1 MIRQPSDATGEHQVE
16 HNLPP
21 EIGPYLEARVT
32 GLGTYAGNQKFP
44 DGQSNPTYL
53 VSGSKDSFVLRARPP
68 GKLIRSA
75 HRVDREFRVMRA
87 LSASDVAV
95 PETVFLSGDDNPLG
109 RQFFVM
115 RHVEGRVFWN
125 PALPGIPA
133 EERGQVYSDMIR
145 TLASLHSVDPDLV
158 GLSDFGRPR
167 GYIERQAALWISLYR
182 QAEEAPEPLLDQVI
196 PWLEENVPADDG
208 SASIVHGDFR
218 IDNVIFRADRPEVA
232 AVLDWEL
239 STLGHPVSD
248 LANLCAQQRLPNEGF
263 FMRGLAGVDRR
274 SVGIPEE
281 KEIVEQYCSRMAMS
295 FPADWTFHTTFSLFR
310 LAAILAGVRSR
321 AIRGNASNPD
331 KAFELSKA
339 IPVLAELA
347 VAGLDRS

>member
-1 MIRQPSDATGEHQVE
+1 MTGQPSDATDEHQVE
-16 HNLPP
+16 HTLPP
-21 EIGPYLEARVT
+21 EIGPYLEARVI
-32 GLGTYAGNQKFP
+32 GLGTYTGSRKFP

-53 VSGSKDSFVLRARPP
+53 VSGSRGSFVLRARPP

-87 LSASDVAV
+87 LFNGDVAV
-95 PETVFLSGDDNPLG
+95 PETVFLSGEDNPLG

-125 PALPGIPA
+125 PALPEIPA
-133 EERGQVYSDMIR
+133 EERVRVYSDMIR
-145 TLASLHSVDPDLV
+145 TLARLHSVDPDSV

-167 GYIERQAALWISLYR
+167 GYIARQAALWISLYR
-182 QAEEAPEPLLDQVI
+182 QAEEAREPLLDQVI
-196 PWLEENVPADDG
+196 PWLEENVPPDDG
-208 SASIVHGDFR
+208 STSIVHGDFR
-218 IDNVIFRADRPEVA
+218 IDNIIIRADRPEVA

-263 FMRGLAGVDRR
+263 FMRGLGGVERG

-281 KEIVEQYCSRMAMS
+281 EEIVEQYCTRMATS
-295 FPADWTFHTTFSLFR
+295 FPADWTFHTIFSLFR

-321 AIRGNASNPD
+321 AIRGNASNPE
-331 KAFELSKA
+331 KALELSKA

>member
-1 MIRQPSDATGEHQVE
+1 MTGQPSDTKEERQVE
-16 HNLPP
+16 HTLPP
-21 EIGPYLEARVT
+21 EIGPYLEARVI
-32 GLGTYAGNQKFP
+32 GLGTYTGSRKFP

-53 VSGSKDSFVLRARPP
+53 VSGSRGSFVLRARPP

-87 LSASDVAV
+87 LFNGDVAV
-95 PETVFLSGDDNPLG
+95 PETVFLSGEDNPLG

-125 PALPGIPA
+125 PALPEIPSK
-133 EERGQVYSDMIR
+133 ERARVYSDMIR
-145 TLASLHSVDPDLV
+145 TLARLHSGDPDSV

-167 GYIERQAALWISLYR
+167 GYIARQAALWISLYR
-182 QAEEAPEPLLDQVI
+182 QAEEAREPLLDLVI

-218 IDNVIFRADRPEVA
+218 IDNVILRADRPEVA

-239 STLGHPVSD
+239 STLGHPISD

-263 FMRGLAGVDRR
+263 FMRGLGGVERR
-274 SVGIPEE
+274 LAGIPEE
-281 KEIVEQYCSRMAMS
+281 EEIVEQYCSRTAMS
-295 FPADWTFHTTFSLFR
+295 FPADWTFHTIFSLFR

-321 AIRGNASNPD
+321 AIRGNASNPE
-331 KAFELSKA
+331 KAIELSKA

-347 VAGLDRS
+347 VVGLDRP